1 MRDSEIAGYL
11 LSIEKMKSD
20 DLETNRFYPILGVI
34 LNLFFCAY
42 IERSLTDDVGG
53 FAMTLFLFTETTVII
68 VLSTVSFVTTSR
80 EILLKTRIFPM
91 TPSARL
97 LFVLVADLRRPLTLA
112 LAGSTAFFLFVA
124 LQQDLVQAM
133 TAAVLFLLL
142 IIIAEVMYAAVV
154 LAFLRRSI
162 PVESAIASLGALLVL
177 FLIGSIVFQV
187 ESLFAANPLLHW
199 TVQGILA
206 AGHDDTS
213 AILGNILY
221 LVLTGFGTMAI
232 GRRLA

>member
-1 MRDSEIAGYL
+1 MRGSEIAGHL

-20 DLETNRFYPILGVI
+20 DLETSRFYPILAVI

-42 IERSLTDDVGG
+42 IERSLTNDVGG

-68 VLSTVSFVTTSR
+68 VMSIISFLTTSR

-97 LFVLVADLRRPLTLA
+97 LFVLAADLRRPLTLA
-112 LAGSTAFFLFVA
+112 MAGSTAFFLFVA
-124 LQQDLVQAM
+124 LQQHLVQAM
-133 TAAVLFLLL
+133 TAVLLFLLL
-142 IIIAEVMYAAVV
+142 VIIAEVMYSTAI
-154 LAFLRRSI
+154 LAFLRRAI
-162 PVESAIASLGALLVL
+162 PVESVIAALGALLVL

-206 AGHDDTS
+206 AGHDNTP
-213 AILGNILY
+213 AILKNMLY
-221 LVLTGFGTMAI
+221 LMLTGLGIIAI
-232 GRRLA
+232 GRRVA